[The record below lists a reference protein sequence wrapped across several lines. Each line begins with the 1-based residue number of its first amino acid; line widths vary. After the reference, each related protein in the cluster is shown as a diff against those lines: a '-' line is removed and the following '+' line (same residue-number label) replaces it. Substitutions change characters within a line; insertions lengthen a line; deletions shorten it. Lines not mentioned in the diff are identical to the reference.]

1 MQTTRIVLKFLILF
15 ALWITTWICLPV
27 KLSGQVIFDEHFES
41 YPLGVF
47 TTTDARN
54 GGWDP
59 RIGFTEQRMNII
71 NGSSQGSST
80 QMISMIE
87 RVGEWGYWNGASK
100 FRRWFNGADEVFY
113 GYKVKFDAN
122 FDWKKGGKLL
132 SLSGGSPPGAGVDV
146 DGSKGASVGF
156 MWRPEVLGQSTA
168 PTDKGILHAYTYH
181 EGKTV
186 TWGQEDVLED
196 GNGGHYLV
204 EKNRW
209 YKLVFRIK
217 MNDQDIPNGIVQIW
231 MDGVLRVDRRDFLF
245 RTRTGTWNWDL
256 FDFLYFFGGD
266 GPGWSPDQDSE
277 VYVDSLIMAL
287 DIGSLGPLMN
297 GNTTPPP
304 GGGGGG
310 GGGGSS
316 NIPPTADIA
325 TNVTSGS
332 VPLVV
337 NFDGSGSTDPDN
349 NISTYEW
356 NFGDGNTATGQTV
369 SHTYTSAGTFQATLK
384 VTDSA
389 GDFDVVSVTITP
401 GAACGPIPSEWSTAD
416 IGAVAISG
424 NACYDSTAQK
434 FNLDASG
441 ADVWASDDQFRFV
454 YQSMTGDGEIIAR
467 VTSLSN
473 THDYAKAGVM
483 MRESLTNDSRH
494 AMMVVNQSRHA
505 FQYRDAI
512 GGVTN
517 PTTGSWLNSYV
528 TFPIWVKI
536 TRINGVFT
544 GYVSYNGLIWEEIAS
559 YYIPMGQTVYVGL
572 MHTSHD
578 NTKLGKSSFDSVSVG
593 GANSSS
599 SCGDID
605 STWAQTDIGTVG
617 IAGGSCF
624 NDTTER
630 YSLIASG
637 TDIWGNTD
645 QLHFMHKSMQGDG
658 EITVRVVN
666 IGNTHPYAKGGLMMR
681 ETTDAGSKQVSV
693 LMNQTQK
700 AMHMRNTTGGLTVL
714 SDSGWTSAVPSNQ
727 IYMRLVRVGNVFATF
742 TSPQGRSWRYIHSE
756 EIPMAQNIEVGV
768 AATSHDNLA
777 VNISAFE
784 ELTLEIVGSPSQNSN
799 GSGGVDD
806 FSGSLVG
813 QGVRL
818 RWTAPDVYV
827 SGFFTVERSL
837 DGILYENLGNVI
849 GPGNAGTADD
859 YTFVDENP
867 AIGRTIYRLR
877 QNNYNGT
884 YEYAGSVEVDNNPLF
899 HGTINVYPNPTLSHS
914 ITVDMIGMELDQVRE
929 VALMDVAGRKLYSIK
944 PSSNSQLISF
954 PSSIPTGMYL
964 LQVSYGDAVIGKRIV
979 LK

>member
-1 MQTTRIVLKFLILF
+1 MQTTRIESKLLILF
-15 ALWITTWICLPV
+15 ALWITTCLCLPDR
-27 KLSGQVIFDEHFES
+27 LSGQVIFDEHFES

-47 TTTDARN
+47 TDLDARA

-71 NGSSQGSST
+71 QGSSQGTAT
-80 QMISMIE
+80 QIISMIE

-132 SLSGGSPPGAGVDV
+132 SLSGGSPPGAGVSV

-156 MWRPEVLGQSTA
+156 MWRPEILGQSTG
-168 PTDKGILHAYTYH
+168 PNDKGILHAYTYH

-186 TWGQEDVLED
+186 TWGQEDPLED
-196 GNGGHYLV
+196 GNGEHYLI

-217 MNDQDIPNGIVQIW
+217 MNDQDVPNGIVQIW
-231 MDGVLRVDRRDFLF
+231 LDGVLRVDRRDFLF

-266 GPGWSPDQDSE
+266 GPGWSPDQDSK
-277 VYVDSLIMAL
+277 VYIDSLIMAL
-287 DIGSLGPLMN
+287 DMGSLGPLMN

-310 GGGGSS
+310 GGPT
-316 NIPPTADIA
+316 NIPPTANISTSA
-325 TNVTSGS
+325 TTGS
-332 VPLVV
+332 APLVV
-337 NFDGSGSTDPDN
+337 NFDGTGSTDPDN
-349 NISTYEW
+349 SIVDYFW
-356 NFGDGNTATGQTV
+356 NFGDGNTANGSVV
-369 SHTYTSAGTFQATLK
+369 SHTYTSAGTFQATLR
-384 VTDSA
+384 VTDAS

-401 GAACGPIPSEWSTAD
+401 GNDCGPIPSQWQTTD
-416 IGAVAISG
+416 IGAVAFQGS
-424 NACYDSTAQK
+424 ACYDSAADK
-434 FNLDASG
+434 FNIEASG

-454 YQSMTGDGEIIAR
+454 YQPWTGDGEIIAR
-467 VTSLSN
+467 VTSLEN
-473 THDYAKAGVM
+473 THNYAKAGVM

-505 FQYRDAI
+505 FQYRENI
-512 GGVTN
+512 GGITN
-517 PTTGSWLNSYV
+517 PTAGSWLNSYV

-578 NTKLGKSSFDSVSVG
+578 NAKIGKSSFDNVSVG

-599 SCGDID
+599 SCGEIGANW
-605 STWAQTDIGTVG
+605 SQTDIGSVG

-624 NDTTER
+624 NDSTER
-630 YSLIASG
+630 HSVIASG
-637 TDIWGNTD
+637 TDIWGNAD
-645 QLHFMHKSMQGDG
+645 QMHFMHQPLQGDG
-658 EITVRVVN
+658 EVRVRVVS
-666 IGNTHPYAKGGLMMR
+666 IGNTHPYAKGGLMLR
-681 ETTDAGSKQVSV
+681 ETVNAGSRQVSV
-693 LMNQTQK
+693 LMNQSQK
-700 AMHMRNTTGGLTVL
+700 AMHYRSATNGTTELAPN
-714 SDSGWTSAVPSNQ
+714 GWTIATPSNQ

-742 TSPQGRSWRYIHSE
+742 TSPEGRSWEYIHSE
-756 EIPMAQNIEVGV
+756 EIPMTQTLEVGV

-784 ELTLEIVGSPSQNSN
+784 ELEIEERGTGTPNTGGNGVGDLT
-799 GSGGVDD
+799 GIV
-806 FSGSLVG
+806 VG
-813 QGVRL
+813 EGIRL
-818 RWTAPDVYV
+818 RWTAPDFFQR
-827 SGFFTVERSL
+827 SFFTVERSL
-837 DGILYENLGNVI
+837 DGTLYENMGNVI
-849 GPGNAGTADD
+849 GPGNAGTDD
-859 YTFVDENP
+859 AYTFVDENP
-867 AIGRTIYRLR
+867 AIGVMTYRLR
-877 QNNYNGT
+877 QNNYDGT
-884 YEYAGSVEVDNNPLF
+884 YEYAATVQVDNNPLF
-899 HGTINVYPNPTLSHS
+899 QGTINIYPNPSLSHTV
-914 ITVDMIGMELDQVRE
+914 TVDMIGMELDQVNE
-929 VALMDVAGRKLYSIK
+929 ISLLDVAGRKLYSVK
-944 PSSNSQLISF
+944 PSSNSELLSF
-954 PSSIPTGMYL
+954 PESIPTGMYL
-964 LQVSYGDAVIGKRIV
+964 MQVSYGTSVIGKRIV